1 MARRTRK
8 TVGPGRVERT
18 VKQGPRASVVR
29 GGKGQ
34 AGSAANRKGKAAKD
48 EVPWNQE
55 AVGVDILKAERG
67 KAVKARTNRQKPVAQ
82 TASSS
87 AVFLEGLQDLRGDL
101 EILQDARLDE
111 FEAAEELWGAF
122 REKWDQEKR
131 FLTTLRDI
139 LTKVEARNA

>member
-8 TVGPGRVERT
+8 TVGSGRIERT
-18 VKQGPRASVVR
+18 VKQGPRASVVC

-67 KAVKARTNRQKPVAQ
+67 KAAKARKNRQKPAAQ
-82 TASSS
+82 TASPGS
-87 AVFLEGLQDLRGDL
+87 VLLGDIKVLQDIRI
-101 EILQDARLDE
+101 E
-111 FEAAEELWGAF
+111 
-122 REKWDQEKR
+122 
-131 FLTTLRDI
+131 
-139 LTKVEARNA
+139 